1 MPPSAPCTHLP
12 RERETSWDTDLLLW
26 VPEPHAT
33 AEGKAECV
41 LYAAQVTPEKPLA
54 RHLDL

>member
-1 MPPSAPCTHLP
+1 M
-12 RERETSWDTDLLLW
+12 DLLLW

-41 LYAAQVTPEKPLA
+41 LYAVQMTQEKPLV
-54 RHLDL
+54 RHVDSERRFC